1 MLKESRVDLLIG
13 AQWGDEGKGKVVDT
27 MGADVDVFVRYQG
40 GANAGH
46 TVIANGRKVVFH
58 LLPSGMLYPG
68 KLCIIGNGLVLD
80 PEQFLNETAE
90 LYEKGQ
96 DRARLVVSPHAHV
109 VMPYHKVLDR
119 AQEAARGKGRRI
131 GTTGRGIGPCYV
143 DKYAR
148 SGLRV
153 EDLLD
158 ADVLREKLTP
168 LMEEKNHLLMR
179 LYNENPI
186 PFDEVYEPAR
196 EWGKALEP
204 YVDDVVRLLRNAVDE
219 GRHVL
224 LEGAQAVL
232 LDIDHGTY
240 PYVTSSS
247 TSAAGAF
254 TGTGLAPRDLT
265 RVIAVVKAYT
275 TRVGEGPMPT
285 EDLGEVGSRLREAGG
300 EYGATTGRPRRCG
313 WLDMVGLRYSMALN
327 GVDAIALTKLDVL
340 SGLSQIKVCSGYELD
355 GKRLEGFPTSPRIL
369 DEVAPVYETLPGWE
383 EDIAGCTSFGSLP
396 KEAQGFVEYIEK
408 DLGVPIKL
416 IGVGQDRSQTI
427 DRGL

>member
-383 EDIAGCTSFGSLP
+383 ENIAGCTSFGSLP